1 MSDPKLKNQLLQFI
15 AQKLLIQLG
24 VTALLIAG
32 LVFLIIYYVNS
43 SGDVLKTVAESFKSG
58 KVVTE
63 FHDYITRIEGSNRLQ
78 VATLHSVD
86 TFTKKDSRSIF
97 WDLVKFPDVVV
108 EFKAPIEYTYFISL
122 KGDWSFSWDEN
133 AKGITVIAPQIEPGT
148 PAIDISKME
157 IYEKQGSI
165 FRDSEKVK
173 QQLKSELSGKLTWA
187 ANEKIPLIRETARKQ
202 ISEFIQEW
210 FIRYYFKDSA
220 IKPERIDILFPGE
233 SPALKEFV
241 PDGIEER

>member
-1 MSDPKLKNQLLQFI
+1 M
-15 AQKLLIQLG
+15 IQLG
-24 VTALLIAG
+24 ITALIVVGMVYL
-32 LVFLIIYYVNS
+32 LIYYINS
-43 SGDVLKTVAESFKSG
+43 SGDALKTVAESFKSG

-78 VATLHSVD
+78 VATLHSFD
-86 TFTKKDSRSIF
+86 TFTKKDSRSYF
-97 WDLVKFPDVVV
+97 WDMVKLPDVVV

-133 AKGITVIAPQIEPGT
+133 SKGITVIAPQIEPGT

-157 IYEKQGSI
+157 IYEKKGSI

-173 QQLKSELSGKLTWA
+173 QQLKSELSDKLNWA
-187 ANEKIPLIRETARKQ
+187 ANEKIPLIKETARKQ
-202 ISEFIQEW
+202 IAEFIQEW
-210 FIRYYFKDSA
+210 FIRYYFKDSE

-233 SPALKEFV
+233 SPALKDFT
-241 PDGIEER
+241 PKGIEEP